1 MSTTQFTLDGEY
13 IEVNLLLKLV
23 GLCDS
28 GGAGKMLVAEGQ
40 VQVDG
45 QVETRK
51 TAKIRA
57 GQRVRCGDVE
67 ILVVADPSGSPDGRA
82 K

>member
-1 MSTTQFTLDGEY
+1 MPNVEFVLEGDY
-13 IEVNLLLKLV
+13 VEVNQLLKLV

-28 GGAGKMLVAEGQ
+28 GGAGKMLVADGL
-40 VQVDG
+40 VKVDR

-57 GQRVRCGDVE
+57 GQVVLCGDVRIE
-67 ILVVADPSGSPDGRA
+67 VKAP
-82 K
+82 